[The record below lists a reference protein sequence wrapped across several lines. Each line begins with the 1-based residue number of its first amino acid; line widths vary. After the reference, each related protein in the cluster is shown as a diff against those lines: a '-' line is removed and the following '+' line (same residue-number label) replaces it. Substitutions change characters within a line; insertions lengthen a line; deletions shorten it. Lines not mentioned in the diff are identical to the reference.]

1 MNNELTEI
9 QNLLRLK
16 RYEHPSDEYFEEFVD
31 EFHRRQREDLL
42 KRSARSL
49 FLERLS
55 VWFKELGMA
64 KWAYGAGVAYAA
76 LMIGFVAWPRGVVD
90 RPTASPNLPGNRTLE
105 HVEFQT
111 LEFDEETPEEPSGSA
126 EF

>member
-1 MNNELTEI
+1 MNTDSTEL

-16 RYEHPSDEYFEEFVD
+16 RYETPSDEYFDDFLD
-31 EFHRRQREDLL
+31 EFHRRQREDVL

-49 FLERLS
+49 LVERVS

-76 LMIGFVAWPRGVVD
+76 LMLAFVAWPKGGSD
-90 RPTASPNLPGNRTLE
+90 ASASNPAVPTLE
-105 HVEFQT
+105 PVLHEQPAVE
-111 LEFDEETPEEPSGSA
+111 PEEKDKDEPD
-126 EF
+126 F